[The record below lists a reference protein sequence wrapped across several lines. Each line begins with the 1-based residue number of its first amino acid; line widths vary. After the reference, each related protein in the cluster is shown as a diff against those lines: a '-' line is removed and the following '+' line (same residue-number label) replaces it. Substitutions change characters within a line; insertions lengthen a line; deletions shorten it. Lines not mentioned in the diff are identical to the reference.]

1 MKEPYRDW
9 AEGHIKRVRDIL
21 YASRAEH
28 TQVVKD
34 RIQSVEQMKDVVSVT
49 EGLFALSK
57 VRRPSPPS
65 LSPFFP
71 HTALFLSPLTLHDTH
86 TRILPTT
93 RPHLRFPHPLTPV
106 RTPV

>member
-57 VRRPSPPS
+57 VR
-65 LSPFFP
+65 
-71 HTALFLSPLTLHDTH
+71 FLSFPPGTPPPP
-86 TRILPTT
+86 RFMSS
-93 RPHLRFPHPLTPV
+93 HLFRLFRLTPARNPLPLV
-106 RTPV
+106 SYYACTSFAYVSSR